1 MSFDLSPL
9 DAAVVR
15 VEGVDRRHDEA
26 TAKIDEVLSEPGHA
40 KLRDAIRLVQG
51 DGWRVGEDTREPP
64 PLSSP

>member
-9 DAAVVR
+9 DNAVVR
-15 VEGVDRRHDEA
+15 VEGVDRRRDEA

-40 KLRDAIRLVQG
+40 KGERCNTAGTGR
-51 DGWRVGEDTREPP
+51 WMAVGEDTREPP

>member
-9 DAAVVR
+9 EMPLSR
-15 VEGVDRRHDEA
+15 WRGVDRRRDEA

-40 KLRDAIRLVQG
+40 KGERCNTAGTGR
-51 DGWRVGEDTREPP
+51 WMAVGEDTREPP